1 MSKIEELIKK
11 LCPNGVEFKKLEEIT
26 KSINI
31 GINPRKFFKL
41 NPADSTGF
49 YVTVRE
55 LNGLKGVKEYEKT
68 DKINDEAIQIINNR
82 ANIEKGDI
90 LFSNTGTVGKLALV
104 NETPTNWGVNEGIYI
119 IKPIEEKILSKYL
132 YYYLD
137 SSHAY
142 KDYSSKFTGSTLKHV
157 TQKAL
162 ASLIVAVP
170 PLEVQREIVHI
181 LDDFT
186 LLSAEL
192 SAELKARQKQYDF
205 YKQKVFDSIKTKK
218 IKHITD
224 IALVKARVGWQR
236 LTKSEYLNSGNY
248 YLITGTD
255 FTTDGNINFESC
267 VYVAKDRYEM
277 DKNIQVHKDDILIT
291 KDGTLGKVA
300 ILKEEPSKETTLNS
314 GVFRIKVLDDKE
326 VYPKYLYHFFTSK
339 YFKDFVESV
348 KTGSTIP
355 HLTQQGLVTL
365 DIPIPSLEE
374 QIKLSGLL
382 DNFDILTND
391 ITEGLPAEIEARRK
405 QYEYYRDKLLTFK
418 ELKVNE

>member
-1 MSKIEELIKK
+1 MSKIEELIEK

-82 ANIEKGDI
+82 ANIENGDI

-170 PLEVQREIVHI
+170 PLDVQCEIVHI

-192 SAELKARQKQYDF
+192 SAELKARQKQYEYYMDKIF
-205 YKQKVFDSIKTKK
+205 NNATQTKMVKLSDVLVSLKTGLNPRKFFQLNTPDANGYYVTVRELGDRNVRYWESKDRINQIGLSRINERSNLEINDVLFSGTGTIGRVSIIEEKPENWNVKEGVYILKPKIDLINPVFLMYLMKSNYMRNIYSNYIVGSPVSSVPMKDLKNVEFDLPSIEEQEK
-218 IKHITD
+218 IVRILDRFDQLCTD
-224 IALVKARVGWQR
+224 I
-236 LTKSEYLNSGNY
+236 S
-248 YLITGTD
+248 
-255 FTTDGNINFESC
+255 
-267 VYVAKDRYEM
+267 
-277 DKNIQVHKDDILIT
+277 
-291 KDGTLGKVA
+291 
-300 ILKEEPSKETTLNS
+300 
-314 GVFRIKVLDDKE
+314 
-326 VYPKYLYHFFTSK
+326 
-339 YFKDFVESV
+339 
-348 KTGSTIP
+348 
-355 HLTQQGLVTL
+355 
-365 DIPIPSLEE
+365 
-374 QIKLSGLL
+374 
-382 DNFDILTND
+382 
-391 ITEGLPAEIEARRK
+391 EGLPAEIEARQK

>member
-1 MSKIEELIKK
+1 MSKIEELIEK

-119 IKPIEEKILSKYL
+119 IKPIEEKILSRYL

-170 PLEVQREIVHI
+170 PLEVQCEIVHI

-186 LLSAEL
+186 LLSALL
-192 SAELKARQKQYDF
+192 SAELKARQKQYEYYNYNLLKFENIPYYTLEELCDIVDYRGKTPKKTNEGIF
-205 YKQKVFDSIKTKK
+205 LVTAKNIRKGYIDYEKSQEFISEQDYAEVMRRGMPKVGDVL
-218 IKHITD
+218 ITTEAPCGNVAQVD
-224 IALVKARVGWQR
+224 DENIALAQRVIKYRPKDNRLDSTFLKYILLGEEFQTKLNGKATGGTVKGIKGSI
-236 LTKSEYLNSGNY
+236 L
-248 YLITGTD
+248 
-255 FTTDGNINFESC
+255 
-267 VYVAKDRYEM
+267 
-277 DKNIQVHKDDILIT
+277 HKL
-291 KDGTLGKVA
+291 
-300 ILKEEPSKETTLNS
+300 
-314 GVFRIKVLDDKE
+314 
-326 VYPKYLYHFFTSK
+326 
-339 YFKDFVESV
+339 
-348 KTGSTIP
+348 TIP
-355 HLTQQGLVTL
+355 L
-365 DIPIPSLEE
+365 PSIEE
-374 QIKLSGLL
+374 QRKIVKILDRFNKLC
-382 DNFDILTND
+382 ND
-391 ITEGLPAEIEARRK
+391 ISEGLPAEINARQK
-405 QYEYYRDKLLTFK
+405 QYEYYRDKILTFK
-418 ELKVNE
+418 MIGD